1 MPKKKDIFEEV
12 LRAADEDAPLSA
24 LKARFSDSPEEF
36 EEVERVFATLREAK
50 EEAVPSE
57 AAFRNVLRHIEA
69 PGRFVAKPALV
80 SAKPFSW
87 HMAVPA
93 LAFAALAFAFLN
105 YRHSAPKDTAAL
117 PNASTVETQ
126 SEGAW
131 MDANKAGK
139 QAVAPLPTASGK
151 AEDIVTAMFTQ
162 MEEENASLSSQM
174 DEAASSAARDSQTLD
189 EMTYDENQ
197 I

>member
-1 MPKKKDIFEEV
+1 
-12 LRAADEDAPLSA
+12 
-24 LKARFSDSPEEF
+24 
-36 EEVERVFATLREAK
+36 
-50 EEAVPSE
+50 
-57 AAFRNVLRHIEA
+57 
-69 PGRFVAKPALV
+69 
-80 SAKPFSW
+80 
-87 HMAVPA
+87 
-93 LAFAALAFAFLN
+93 
-105 YRHSAPKDTAAL
+105 
-117 PNASTVETQ
+117 
-126 SEGAW
+126 